1 LWDLHVLTIDDA
13 ANNFVSSKETDKITH
28 DLDTILHDINTFE
41 SHTRNCLSTLETM
54 YKLEKKKAESFWEN
68 LIYHIEHFVCITRNF
83 KLKTAITGRGCHL
96 FK

>member
-1 LWDLHVLTIDDA
+1 MTYIFFQACEVCVFPEHVLTIDDA

-68 LIYHIEHFVCITRNF
+68 LYL
-83 KLKTAITGRGCHL
+83 KLKVKEEFLLEIL
-96 FK
+96 N